1 MKLLLSLLKTIYF
14 NFRFLP
20 LDKAIRLPIFVYYKC
35 KLDIKCAKIHIE
47 LPPIIYPAMVR
58 IGFHKEAHIDS
69 SLQSVLHLD
78 ENSRVIFKGEAHI
91 GYGSKIII
99 FKGGE
104 VEFGNNFTI
113 SSNSVIIAKNKIKFG
128 DNNLL
133 SWGGQ
138 IMDSDS
144 HKIYSSDNVV
154 RNLDLPVVVG
164 NNVWIGCNV
173 TILKGTIIPNNCV
186 IGANSVLSGSS
197 TLIERT
203 IVVGNPAKSVHPIN
217 RWER

>member
-1 MKLLLSLLKTIYF
+1 
-14 NFRFLP
+14 
-20 LDKAIRLPIFVYYKC
+20 
-35 KLDIKCAKIHIE
+35 
-47 LPPIIYPAMVR
+47 
-58 IGFHKEAHIDS
+58 
-69 SLQSVLHLD
+69 
-78 ENSRVIFKGEAHI
+78 
-91 GYGSKIII
+91 
-99 FKGGE
+99 
-104 VEFGNNFTI
+104 
-113 SSNSVIIAKNKIKFG
+113 
-128 DNNLL
+128 
-133 SWGGQ
+133 
-138 IMDSDS
+138 MDSDS

-154 RNLDLPVVVG
+154 RNSDLPVVVG